1 MRPCVD
7 CDFALSVQGENTET
21 ILQNMCFR
29 AAKTVLMHGSHS
41 TGMNRTYIKCL
52 RIVDHYYL
60 LIIYCRPPRK
70 MKGKEPKKRGICCR
84 IFCCCCRGKKK
95 EEIDDDVEKISMNS
109 EDDTEIN
116 VGSTSKVDQLVE
128 KYELKMLE
136 VA

>member
-1 MRPCVD
+1 
-7 CDFALSVQGENTET
+7 
-21 ILQNMCFR
+21 
-29 AAKTVLMHGSHS
+29 
-41 TGMNRTYIKCL
+41 
-52 RIVDHYYL
+52 
-60 LIIYCRPPRK
+60 